1 MERANNL
8 EASAMIQVRG
18 HRGDL
23 DQIMRIEAFGFEV
36 QRQWDLLMR
45 ILLTLEQCGSSVQ
58 SLSRVQLSVTP

>member
-1 MERANNL
+1 
-8 EASAMIQVRG
+8 MIRVRG

-45 ILLTLEQCGSSVQ
+45 ILLTLEQHGS
-58 SLSRVQLSVTP
+58 